1 MLPSSSDD
9 VVSTSAMP
17 SGGKIV
23 TLRFRT
29 GLPGDDTIN
38 DDLRGCAVLFS
49 YTPITTGGFL
59 SEGFFCRGGGGGSI
73 GQASSASS
81 EKMFSMS
88 NYAWLETNAPSFCP
102 DKIIFVP
109 DKYTFLA

>member
-1 MLPSSSDD
+1 MPPKIGKKVGIHFYENILSEMNLPLPSSSEDE
-9 VVSTSAMP
+9 VSTSAMP

-59 SEGFFCRGGGGGSI
+59 SEGFFCRSGGGGSI

-81 EKMFSMS
+81 EKIFSMS
-88 NYAWLETNAPSFCP
+88 NYA
-102 DKIIFVP
+102 
-109 DKYTFLA
+109 